1 MVPLHSHLVAD
12 VEQAVETTK
21 RELAESFEEIE
32 SY

>member
-1 MVPLHSHLVAD
+1 MVPLHSLLVAD
-12 VEQAVETTK
+12 VKQVVETTN